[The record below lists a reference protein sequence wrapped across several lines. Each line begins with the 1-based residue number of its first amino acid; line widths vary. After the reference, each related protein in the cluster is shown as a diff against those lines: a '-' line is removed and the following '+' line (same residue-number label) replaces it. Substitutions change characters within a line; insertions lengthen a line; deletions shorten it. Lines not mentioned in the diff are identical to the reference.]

1 MELKRVD
8 TALLKML
15 YLVVAGIVVS
25 QVLGLDSISSALF
38 LLTFPLTM
46 VLWVR
51 TIRVKLESL
60 DLLVLLIAVLA
71 TISVLVNALITETI
85 IGFSYIKKLIM
96 FIMSLLFFQSVNK
109 LRADKNVVRYIHRVT
124 DLLTL
129 FMIVMYFLRNSQM
142 YLLNGTKSPYLTFGF
157 TNPNLTGMFLT
168 CLYMLETYRLFTKE
182 KGWVKIAH
190 VIMAIFLAWFTLGTR
205 SRNCLLVIVMY
216 TAVCAWLIFRGQ
228 REMRVGKLTAVA
240 VAVLPMVF
248 ALVYL
253 MVVNS
258 DWLGRAF
265 AFLIGE
271 GKMLDSRVAIW
282 RNAFEKLNHSPF
294 IGDYS
299 GISDGTGV
307 SQLHNTHVDIAV
319 SYGTCILVLVCVF
332 LCKIFY
338 QSGKVYKEKQN
349 YIYIWGF
356 ACAIMLGVGEAALFA
371 GGMAIYVLAGIL
383 LLLSKQEIEVKNH
396 EIRVSE

>member
-1 MELKRVD
+1 
-8 TALLKML
+8 
-15 YLVVAGIVVS
+15 
-25 QVLGLDSISSALF
+25 
-38 LLTFPLTM
+38 
-46 VLWVR
+46 
-51 TIRVKLESL
+51 
-60 DLLVLLIAVLA
+60 
-71 TISVLVNALITETI
+71 
-85 IGFSYIKKLIM
+85 
-96 FIMSLLFFQSVNK
+96 
-109 LRADKNVVRYIHRVT
+109 
-124 DLLTL
+124 
-129 FMIVMYFLRNSQM
+129 
-142 YLLNGTKSPYLTFGF
+142 
-157 TNPNLTGMFLT
+157 
-168 CLYMLETYRLFTKE
+168 
-182 KGWVKIAH
+182 
-190 VIMAIFLAWFTLGTR
+190 
-205 SRNCLLVIVMY
+205 
-216 TAVCAWLIFRGQ
+216 
-228 REMRVGKLTAVA
+228 
-240 VAVLPMVF
+240 
-248 ALVYL
+248 
-253 MVVNS
+253 
-258 DWLGRAF
+258 
-265 AFLIGE
+265 
-271 GKMLDSRVAIW
+271 MLDSRVAIW